1 MLDAGIDIDD
11 PLVVDRSLS
20 AKSGDIVIALIDN
33 DFTVKRLMIDHHS
46 ASKGMVKS

>member
-33 DFTVKRLMIDHHS
+33 DFTVKRLMIDHHFS
-46 ASKGMVKS
+46 PQRYG